1 MGLELVA
8 PDASVS
14 SPSLEQGSS
23 HLISGN
29 IRTRG
34 VALQLCV
41 RNRLG
46 GRTGRLVL
54 GHQRIAEGPFDAP
67 ADGVGFLAV
76 RTDRPLRPMVLEG
89 RMEGRGRVAGG
100 VHHRMVSHPDPIR
113 VRTEGNEGRP
123 AGGALSH
130 LRRS

>member
-1 MGLELVA
+1 MGVELVA
-8 PDASVS
+8 QDAAVS
-14 SPSLEQGSS
+14 GPSLESDLF

-34 VALQLCV
+34 VTLQLCV

-46 GRTGRLVL
+46 GRTGYLVL
-54 GHQRIAEGPFDAP
+54 GHQRIAEGPFDAS
-67 ADGVGFLAV
+67 ADGFGFLAI

-89 RMEGRGRVAGG
+89 RLAGRGRVAGG
-100 VHHRMVSHPDPIR
+100 VQHRMVFHPDPFR
-113 VRTEGNEGRP
+113 VRAERNEGRP
-123 AGGALSH
+123 EGSALSH